1 MYKTGEDGTYTPY
14 EGYCEETL
22 LKNYVKEIGNAQN
35 CGCGFEI
42 DASKTNASE
51 AEVGKLSSFLQNN
64 RYDLVCEG
72 KWIVSVRSVQ
82 S

>member
-42 DASKTNASE
+42 DASKTNIGMIA
-51 AEVGKLSSFLQNN
+51 L
-64 RYDLVCEG
+64 
-72 KWIVSVRSVQ
+72 I
-82 S
+82 